1 MQLLHRHIDRLRC
14 DRGTAI
20 VEFSIVLPLLLLLLF
35 GIVDF
40 AKAWNYTNDM
50 THLAN
55 EGARLAAV
63 DNNPG
68 SGSGKTL
75 QQYIAS
81 QAESSELKNGAATST
96 AARGLACTHFPDGFA
111 PCRQPGQRRVL
122 SRA

>member
-1 MQLLHRHIDRLRC
+1 MNRLVQDLRT
-14 DRGTAI
+14 REEGQGV
-20 VEFSIVLPLLLLLLF
+20 VEYSLILPLLLLLLF

-63 DNNPG
+63 NNNPG
-68 SGSGKTL
+68 SASGKTL

-81 QAESSELKNGAATST
+81 QAESSELKNGGSTSIPT
-96 AARGLACTHFPDGFA
+96 AALVCI
-111 PCRQPGQRRVL
+111 
-122 SRA
+122 